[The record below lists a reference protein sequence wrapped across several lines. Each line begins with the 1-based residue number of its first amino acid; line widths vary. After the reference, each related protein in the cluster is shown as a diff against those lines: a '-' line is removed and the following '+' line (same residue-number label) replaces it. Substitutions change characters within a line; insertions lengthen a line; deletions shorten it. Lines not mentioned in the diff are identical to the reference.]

1 MMKKTIFYAI
11 LFLFAVAIV
20 SCKKEEEKTKPSLSG
35 LTIISD
41 HDTFMGEGTEV
52 HLKADVSDLYTSDT
66 KYDVPDVIGIY
77 YSYNGV
83 RDTVTTDVK
92 KSNPEYTITVGEAG
106 NYSVFCYAYAGDDFY
121 NASASVSF
129 TAVDPET
136 SLTGLPELPTVEIGG
151 YKFLTAEIGGKTW
164 LANNFYGTKEGT
176 DYQDS
181 EILSSLFG
189 KYYTWEEAQTVC
201 PQGWHL
207 PSAEEFDECLGTVSG
222 DLMVNAQ
229 FVSKNMWNY
238 WPQVVITT
246 DPKFCALPVGYRD
259 FTYEDVPEHGYKQ
272 YACFWTSDEDEDK
285 GEFRSIFEQEST
297 VQKSQGDKKTLAL
310 SVRCVKD

>member
-1 MMKKTIFYAI
+1 MMKKTLFYAI
-11 LFLFAVAIV
+11 LFLSAVAIV
-20 SCKKEEEKTKPSLSG
+20 SCKKEEETTKPSLSG

-92 KSNPEYTITVGEAG
+92 KSNPEYTITVGEARE
-106 NYSVFCYAYAGDDFY
+106 YSVFCYAYAGDDFY

-129 TAVDPET
+129 TVVNPET

-222 DLMVNAQ
+222 ELMVNAQ
-229 FVSKNMWNY
+229 FVSKDMWNY
-238 WPQVVITT
+238 WPKEIGRAHV
-246 DPKFCALPVGYRD
+246 
-259 FTYEDVPEHGYKQ
+259 
-272 YACFWTSDEDEDK
+272 
-285 GEFRSIFEQEST
+285 
-297 VQKSQGDKKTLAL
+297 
-310 SVRCVKD
+310 